1 MIREKLLSQGV
12 GEEFGFR
19 WRGHDVT
26 RIEALS
32 DAVFGFAI
40 TLLVVSLEVPRTFDE
55 LLFMMRGFLAFAICF
70 AILVMV
76 WYRQYIFFRRYGMRD
91 TGTIVLNAVL
101 LFVIL
106 FYIYPLKFVWNFLTN
121 LLITFDMRVRLPSG
135 EMIYPVAREQA
146 GTMMLVFSLG
156 YVAVF
161 VVFTLL
167 YARAYRKRAEL
178 ELNTLEVFD
187 TRTEIESILLKV
199 AIGVLSI
206 AIAVIGGWHYAGPSG
221 WVYGLIGPTLTIH
234 GRARGKQ
241 RKRIEADI
249 RASSAEPVAA

>member
-40 TLLVVSLEVPRTFDE
+40 TLLVVSLEVPHTFDE

-70 AILVMV
+70 AILLMV
-76 WYRQYIFFRRYGMRD
+76 WYQQYIFFRRYGMRD
-91 TGTIVLNAVL
+91 TGTIVLNAFL
-101 LFVIL
+101 LFVVL

-121 LLITFDMRVRLPSG
+121 ILITFDMRVRLPSG

-146 GTMMLVFSLG
+146 GTMMIIFGVG

-161 VVFTLL
+161 AVFALL

-187 TRTEIESILLKV
+187 TRTEIEGLLLQV
-199 AIGVLSI
+199 AIGLLSI
-206 AIAVIGGWHYAGPSG
+206 SIAALGGWRFAGPSG
-221 WVYGLIGPTLTIH
+221 WVYGLIGPTLAVH
-234 GRARGKQ
+234 GRARGRQ
-241 RKRIEADI
+241 RKRMEAHI
-249 RASSAEPVAA
+249 RATSAEPVAA